1 MDNMGDGMEIVG
13 FNEANSERYFLF
25 YIKENRKRL
34 YYRIGND
41 ELRDILLLDQMSSK
55 EIEDTQEFKNIDEKT
70 LVNKS
75 NLYAEYDGN
84 KNWKYYMQQFIVP
97 YIIFEGY
104 SSSDFPPHVYRSGI
118 GFTNGFMNIFVSG
131 INAFLGKD
139 NDMRIEEIYIKKNAD
154 TSIRKM
160 PNKGYKLILGEND
173 FEELF
178 TAVGVGKQFGNRMSQ
193 NAVSEFFHKKFPDK
207 SQYTEENRGKELK
220 KIFLSAM
227 DDSVVGL
234 MTKEELIKVENFY
247 DKILGITGNKHNFLQ
262 RNFLKVSECNLEN
275 ILKEFE
281 KHLANNPNE
290 QTWQKFFEKNIFI
303 FDSRYTNF
311 ISKQSI
317 KPGRRS
323 EPDFL
328 VYDIYGYIDIYEIK
342 KSNVSLLQYDKSH
355 DNYFWSPDVSKAL
368 SQLENYIFDCSQNRL
383 TIERCLKEEKGLDL
397 KIIRPKGVLVIGSR
411 SNLENNDR
419 MEKDFEVLRSSLKN
433 IEIVLYDEMYERLKN
448 LKISSLRT
456 DEK

>member
-1 MDNMGDGMEIVG
+1 MEIVG
-13 FNEANSERYFLF
+13 FNEANSEKYFLF
-25 YIKENRKRL
+25 YVKENKKRL

-55 EIEDTQEFKNIDEKT
+55 EIEKTEEFKNLNEKT
-70 LVNKS
+70 IVEKS
-75 NLYAEYDGN
+75 DLYAEYDGN

-97 YIIFEGY
+97 YITFEGY
-104 SSSDFPPHVYRSGI
+104 SASDFPPHVYRSGI
-118 GFTNGFMNIFVSG
+118 GFTHGFMNIFVSG

-139 NDMRIEEIYIKKNAD
+139 NTLCIEELYIKKNAD
-154 TSIRKM
+154 TSIRKI
-160 PNKGYKLILGEND
+160 PKKGYKLILGEND

-178 TAVGVGKQFGNRMSQ
+178 TAVGIGRQFGNRMSQ

-207 SQYTEENRGKELK
+207 SHYKEENRGKELK
-220 KIFLSAM
+220 RIFLSAM
-227 DDSVVGL
+227 DESVVGL
-234 MTKEELIKVENFY
+234 LTKEELKKVENFY
-247 DKILGITGNKHNFLQ
+247 DKLLGITGNKHNFLQ

-281 KHLANNPNE
+281 KHLANNPKE
-290 QTWQKFFEKNIFI
+290 QTWQTFFEKNIFI

-342 KSNVSLLQYDKSH
+342 KSNVTLLQYDKSH
-355 DNYFWSPDVSKAL
+355 DNYYWSPDVSKAL

-383 TIERCLKEEKGLDL
+383 SIESSLKEEKGLDL

-433 IEIVLYDEMYERLKN
+433 IEIVLYDEMYDRLKN

-456 DEK
+456 EKK

>member
-1 MDNMGDGMEIVG
+1 MEIVG
-13 FNEANSERYFLF
+13 FNEANSEKYFLF

-41 ELRDILLLDQMSSK
+41 EIRDILALDQISSK
-55 EIEDTQEFKNIDEKT
+55 EVEETQEFKNIDGKT
-70 LVNKS
+70 LVEKS

-118 GFTNGFMNIFVSG
+118 GFTSGFMNIFVSG

-139 NDMRIEEIYIKKNAD
+139 NDMCIEEIYIKKNAD
-154 TSIRKM
+154 TSFRKM
-160 PNKGYKLILGEND
+160 PNKGYKLILGEKD
-173 FEELF
+173 FEDLF
-178 TAVGVGKQFGNRMSQ
+178 TAVGIGKQFGNRMSQ

-207 SQYTEENRGKELK
+207 SQYKEENRGKELK
-220 KIFLSAM
+220 RIFLSAM
-227 DDSVVGL
+227 DDSVIGL
-234 MTKEELIKVENFY
+234 LTKEELIKVEHFY
-247 DKILGITGNKHNFLQ
+247 DKILGITGNKHDFLQ

-281 KHLANNPNE
+281 KHLANNPSE
-290 QTWQKFFEKNIFI
+290 QTWQRFFEKNIFI

-328 VYDIYGYIDIYEIK
+328 VYDIYGYVDVYEIK

-355 DNYFWSPDVSKAL
+355 DNYYWSPDVSKAL

-383 TIERCLKEEKGLDL
+383 GIEKSLKEEKGLDL

-411 SNLENNDR
+411 SNLENSDR

-433 IEIVLYDEMYERLKN
+433 IEIVLYDEMYDRLKN

-456 DEK
+456 EKK

>member
-1 MDNMGDGMEIVG
+1 MEIVG
-13 FNEANSERYFLF
+13 FNEANSEKYFLF
-25 YIKENRKRL
+25 YLKENKKRL

-41 ELRDILLLDQMSSK
+41 ELRAILFLDQMSSK
-55 EIEDTQEFKNIDEKT
+55 EIEETEEFKNIDGKT
-70 LVNKS
+70 IVDKS
-75 NLYAEYDGN
+75 ILYAEYDGN
-84 KNWKYYMQQFIVP
+84 KHWKYYMQQFIVP

-104 SSSDFPPHVYRSGI
+104 SASDFPPHVYRSGI

-139 NDMRIEEIYIKKNAD
+139 NALCIEEFYIKKNAD
-154 TSIRKM
+154 TSIRKI

-178 TAVGVGKQFGNRMSQ
+178 TAVGIGKQFGNRMSQ

-207 SQYTEENRGKELK
+207 SQYKEENRGKELK
-220 KIFLSAM
+220 RILISAM
-227 DDSVVGL
+227 DESVVGL
-234 MTKEELIKVENFY
+234 LTKEELIKVENFY

-281 KHLANNPNE
+281 KHLANNPSE
-290 QTWQKFFEKNIFI
+290 QTWQTFFEKNIFI

-355 DNYFWSPDVSKAL
+355 DNYYWSPDVSRAL

-383 TIERCLKEEKGLDL
+383 SIESSLKEEKGLDL

-411 SNLENNDR
+411 SNFENNDR

-433 IEIVLYDEMYERLKN
+433 IEIVLYDEMYDRLKN
-448 LKISSLRT
+448 LKVSSLRPE
-456 DEK
+456 EK

>member
-1 MDNMGDGMEIVG
+1 MEIVG
-13 FNEANSERYFLF
+13 FNEANSEKYFLF

-41 ELRDILLLDQMSSK
+41 ELRDILALDQMSSK
-55 EIEDTQEFKNIDEKT
+55 EIEETQEFKSIDEKT
-70 LVNKS
+70 LVDKS

-104 SSSDFPPHVYRSGI
+104 SASDFPPHVYRSGI
-118 GFTNGFMNIFVSG
+118 GFTSGFMNIFVSG
-131 INAFLGKD
+131 INAFLGKG
-139 NDMRIEEIYIKKNAD
+139 NDMCIEEIYIKKNAD

-160 PNKGYKLILGEND
+160 PNKGYKLILGEKD
-173 FEELF
+173 FEDLF
-178 TAVGVGKQFGNRMSQ
+178 SAVGIGKQFGNRMSQ

-207 SQYTEENRGKELK
+207 SQYKEENRGRELK
-220 KIFLSAM
+220 RIFLSAM

-234 MTKEELIKVENFY
+234 LTKEELIKVEDFY
-247 DKILGITGNKHNFLQ
+247 DKILGITGNKHDFLQ

-281 KHLANNPNE
+281 KHLANNPSE

-328 VYDIYGYIDIYEIK
+328 VYDIYGYVDVYEIK

-355 DNYFWSPDVSKAL
+355 DNYYWSPDVSKAL

-383 TIERCLKEEKGLDL
+383 GIEKSLKEEKGLDL

-411 SNLENNDR
+411 SNLENSDR

-433 IEIVLYDEMYERLKN
+433 IEIVLYDEMYDRLKN

-456 DEK
+456 EKK

>member
-1 MDNMGDGMEIVG
+1 MEIIG
-13 FNEANSERYFLF
+13 FNEANSEKYFLF
-25 YIKENRKRL
+25 YAKENKKRL

-41 ELRDILLLDQMSSK
+41 ELREMLMLDPMSSK
-55 EIEDTQEFKNIDEKT
+55 EVEETEEYK
-70 LVNKS
+70 KS
-75 NLYAEYDGN
+75 DKMTIVAKSSLYAEYDGN

-104 SSSDFPPHVYRSGI
+104 SVSDFPPHVYRSGI
-118 GFTNGFMNIFVSG
+118 GFTNGFTNIFVSG
-131 INAFLGKD
+131 INAFLGKKD
-139 NDMRIEEIYIKKNAD
+139 ALCIEELYIKKGAD
-154 TSIRKM
+154 TTIRKI
-160 PNKGYKLILGEND
+160 PNKGYKLVLGESD

-207 SQYTEENRGKELK
+207 SQYKEENRGKELK
-220 KIFLSAM
+220 RIFLSAM
-227 DDSVVGL
+227 DESVVGL
-234 MTKEELIKVENFY
+234 LTKEELTKVEEFY
-247 DKILGITGNKHNFLQ
+247 EKILGTTGNKHNFLQ

-275 ILKEFE
+275 ILSEFE
-281 KHLANNPNE
+281 KHLANNPKE
-290 QTWQKFFEKNIFI
+290 QTWQTFFEKNIFI

-342 KSNVSLLQYDKSH
+342 KSNVPLLQYDKSH
-355 DNYFWSPDVSKAL
+355 DNYYWSSDVSKAL

-383 TIERCLKEEKGLDL
+383 SIERSLKEEKGLDL

-411 SNLENNDR
+411 SNLENDR

-433 IEIVLYDEMYERLKN
+433 IEIVLYDEMYDRLKN
-448 LKISSLRT
+448 LKVSSLRT
-456 DEK
+456 GGK